1 VNNWIFDDDLTSTYT
16 LSSGTQ
22 SCPLAWFS
30 CWKQAKVSICS
41 SCQIASIWL
50 LAGKNFAPNK
60 CRFSEQLNL
69 WWWLDIHLHIVFWYS
84 VLPSCL
90 IFLLETGKGYYL
102 FFLSDSINLIA
113 SSKEFRTKSWA
124 RSFGYR
130 KVSWFFSFS
139 HTVTTL
145 PCLCYFLHE
154 DNK

>member
-1 VNNWIFDDDLTSTYT
+1 MVVNLTTSETNFPTPNSCLTVFGSNDDV
-16 LSSGTQ
+16 Q
-22 SCPLAWFS
+22 SNVNHGWQLPVNCFWMH
-30 CWKQAKVSICS
+30 
-41 SCQIASIWL
+41 
-50 LAGKNFAPNK
+50 K